1 MERQRWEESEKG
13 RREKIREENSQK
25 QEDPGARKG
34 RKVAKHC
41 VFPRFQQFW
50 QYGDVEKVHIV
61 VAGSTFGRQNV
72 KNIVGSK
79 HF

>member
-1 MERQRWEESEKG
+1 MEKSEVGRESE
-13 RREKIREENSQK
+13 RREGFRRKKIR
-25 QEDPGARKG
+25 EDPGARKG

-41 VFPRFQQFW
+41 VFPMFQQFW
-50 QYGDVEKVHIV
+50 QYGDVEKVHIA